1 MWSKI
6 SGQSFVMFSA
16 DKTSDAETTQ
26 NHQNNIMT
34 ITMTITM
41 MKIMMMIYFQ
51 CF

>member
-16 DKTSDAETTQ
+16 DKTSDAETTE
-26 NHQNNIMT
+26 NHQNYIMM
-34 ITMTITM
+34 ITMTTKM
-41 MKIMMMIYFQ
+41 MKMMMMIYFQ